1 MAENQQSEAVCGI
14 GITQTLVTN
23 SRKDSDR
30 FDSAL
35 FSALERTH
43 CTHVVSG
50 SERVTIAPFIVKF

>member
-1 MAENQQSEAVCGI
+1 MAQNQQSEAVCGM

-43 CTHVVSG
+43 CAYVVSG
-50 SERVTIAPFIVKF
+50 SE